1 MKKYKTWILVADG
14 ARARILHNDGP
25 GKGLSDLMNHEFAAS
40 HAPSRSFGTDKP
52 GRGFARFGK
61 SRHAKV
67 PRIDYHT
74 FEKQRFARDVA
85 AMLDAA
91 EAQGKFDRLVLV
103 APAKT
108 LGELRRVM
116 GAASLDKV
124 TAELGKDLTH
134 VPVRGLEHHLNKV
147 MLV

>member
-1 MKKYKTWILVADG
+1 MKKHKTWILIADG
-14 ARARILHNDGP
+14 ARARILSNDGP
-25 GKGLSDLMNHEFAAS
+25 GKGLSEPMNHELAAS
-40 HAPSRSFGTDKP
+40 HAPSRSYGTDKP
-52 GRGFARFGK
+52 GRGFASFGK
-61 SRHAKV
+61 SRHAKA
-67 PRIDYHT
+67 PRIDFHT

-91 EAQGKFDRLVLV
+91 EAKGAFDRLVLV

-108 LGELRRVM
+108 LGELRRVL

-134 VPVRGLEHHLNKV
+134 VPVHDLEQHLDKV
-147 MLV
+147 MVV

>member
-1 MKKYKTWILVADG
+1 MKKHKTWVLVADG

-25 GKGLSDLMNHEFAAS
+25 GKGLSDSMNHGFAAT

-52 GRGFARFGK
+52 GRGFASVGK

-67 PRIDYHT
+67 PRIDFHT

-85 AMLDAA
+85 AVIDAA
-91 EAQGKFDRLVLV
+91 EAKGAFDRLVLV

-108 LGELRRVM
+108 LGELRKSM
-116 GAASLDKV
+116 GAASLSKV

-134 VPVRGLEHHLNKV
+134 VPVNDLEGHLNKV
-147 MLV
+147 MLL

>member
-1 MKKYKTWILVADG
+1 MKNKKTWILVADG

-25 GKGLSDLMNHEFAAS
+25 GKGLSDSMNHGLAAS

-52 GRGFARFGK
+52 GRGFASVGK

-67 PRIDYHT
+67 PRIDFHT

-91 EAQGKFDRLVLV
+91 EAKGAFDRLVLV

-108 LGELRRVM
+108 LGELRRTI
-116 GAASLDKV
+116 GAACLNKV
-124 TAELGKDLTH
+124 MAELGKDLTH
-134 VPVRGLEHHLNKV
+134 VPVHDLESHLDKV
-147 MLV
+147 MMV